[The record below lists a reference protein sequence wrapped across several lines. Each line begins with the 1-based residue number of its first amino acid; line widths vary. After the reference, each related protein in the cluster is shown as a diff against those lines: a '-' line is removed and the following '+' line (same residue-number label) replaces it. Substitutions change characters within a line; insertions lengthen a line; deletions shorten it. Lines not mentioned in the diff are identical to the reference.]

1 MARSAAEPLEGGQQ
15 AFDVGARL
23 PASGP
28 PGPRASMA
36 LKYSPSP
43 IYRTGLAMAGPTSAA
58 SSSSQLAWTAAI
70 RAQGFLVRHFG
81 EPGGGDE
88 DPVQRRVSPDR
99 GLDEERRRAFRG
111 CRHGGEILG
120 EQPVQPF
127 QQDRN
132 HRLLV
137 REVVQQPAL
146 GDAGPPRDGI
156 QRRGTFAHF
165 DQQGFE
171 GVEDGFAGD
180 GFPGACLPSC
190 LSRAPPDFL
199 TVPSRRYSYAH
210 EHSFT
215 RSSTGSRWQL
225 RRRTHRAARGPWR
238 DWLALAL
245 LMFPVLL
252 VAVDNT
258 ALTFALP
265 AIASSLDASGV
276 ELLWIVDAY
285 PLVLAGLLVAMG
297 SLGDRIGRR
306 RLLFIGSTG
315 FAAVSAVTAFAPSAE
330 WLIAGRAGLGLFGA
344 MLMPSTL
351 SLIRNIFPQPNRR
364 RLAVAIWAAGFS
376 GGAALGPIVGGWLV
390 EHFWWG
396 AVLLVAVPIILP
408 LLLLGPALIPESR
421 DPNPGRVDVP
431 SIVLSLL
438 VMVPVVYGI
447 KVLATHGPALEPS
460 RHRLRPAHGLCLHPA
475 AAAPACRVE
484 PQDRRTAP
492 RRCSTSASS
501 ATGSSVRPS
510 SPTCWRC
517 SPSTASFCSSPSTCS
532 CWRASPLGLRR
543 RHGPRPD
550 RHSCGGPAGGP
561 AGAEGPARLC
571 GGRRAAAERRRAI
584 SWWPS
589 ATTATARSLLLA
601 ALLVLCLGVGAAETI
616 SNDLIL
622 GAAPAEKSGAAA
634 AISETGY
641 EIGSLL
647 GTAIL
652 GSILTASYQGNLRLP
667 AGVAEARPRR
677 GRQPRPARPWPGP
690 WSWHRLFRRPL
701 ADAVMAAARTAFD
714 SGVHITAAIA
724 LVLMSGACV
733 LAAVVLRSVPKA
745 Q

>member
-1 MARSAAEPLEGGQQ
+1 MSNTSFPRTSTGAAGNYAAGRAPNAET
-15 AFDVGARL
+15 FDQV
-23 PASGP
+23 
-28 PGPRASMA
+28 PRA
-36 LKYSPSP
+36 
-43 IYRTGLAMAGPTSAA
+43 
-58 SSSSQLAWTAAI
+58 
-70 RAQGFLVRHFG
+70 
-81 EPGGGDE
+81 
-88 DPVQRRVSPDR
+88 
-99 GLDEERRRAFRG
+99 
-111 CRHGGEILG
+111 
-120 EQPVQPF
+120 
-127 QQDRN
+127 
-132 HRLLV
+132 
-137 REVVQQPAL
+137 
-146 GDAGPPRDGI
+146 
-156 QRRGTFAHF
+156 
-165 DQQGFE
+165 
-171 GVEDGFAGD
+171 
-180 GFPGACLPSC
+180 
-190 LSRAPPDFL
+190 
-199 TVPSRRYSYAH
+199 
-210 EHSFT
+210 
-215 RSSTGSRWQL
+215 
-225 RRRTHRAARGPWR
+225 PWR

-265 AIASSLDASGV
+265 AIARGLDATGV

-330 WLIAGRAGLGLFGA
+330 WLIAGRAGLGFFGA

-351 SLIRNIFPQPNRR
+351 SLIRNIFPEPNRR

-376 GGAALGPIVGGWLV
+376 GGAALGPIFGGWLV

-408 LLLLGPALIPESR
+408 LLVLGPALIPESR

-447 KVLATHGPALEPS
+447 KVLATHGLAVEPLAAIGFGLLMGYVFI
-460 RHRLRPAHGLCLHPA
+460 RRQRRLLQ
-475 AAAPACRVE
+475 AAPAQNSPAQSGPAQSSRA
-484 PQDRRTAP
+484 QAGAGARNRTAP
-492 RRCSTSASS
+492 LLDISLFGNRIFSTAIIANVLALFSFNGFILFLAQHLQLLEGQSPS
-501 ATGSSVRPS
+501 ESGVAMVPALIATVAAGLLVVPLVKRVRPGFVV
-510 SPTCWRC
+510 
-517 SPSTASFCSSPSTCS
+517 AG
-532 CWRASPLGLRR
+532 GLLLSAAGYFLVAFGD
-543 RHGPRPD
+543 HGN
-550 RHSCGGPAGGP
+550 GPA
-561 AGAEGPARLC
+561 
-571 GGRRAAAERRRAI
+571 
-584 SWWPS
+584 
-589 ATTATARSLLLA
+589 LLLA

-667 AGVAEARPRR
+667 AGVAEAV
-677 GRQPRPARPWPGP
+677 PAEASAQAGETLAGAVELAQALPGP
-690 WSWHRLFRRPL
+690 L
-701 ADAVMAAARTAFD
+701 AEAVMTAARAAFD

-724 LVLMSGACV
+724 LVLMAGASV
-733 LAAVVLRSVPKA
+733 LAAVVLRKVPTA
-745 Q
+745 R